1 MKIIVRIISL
11 LMAVVLSAGFL
22 TSCDKNSLRPHDDLP
37 AIKPVFLYVGYRYNT
52 TATKYVEYTDED
64 LQKLNDIGVKEVC
77 ISFGNSAASYI
88 PEGES
93 EPKPIVTN
101 EDIDGIT
108 MEMIGAT
115 SQDSAEIIKAGYKT
129 KLSGLDENLILNDY
143 ADFAIEF
150 ANRLIAINPDIEI
163 WYSFP
168 DIHIATLAELYIE
181 PFFEY
186 Y

>member
-1 MKIIVRIISL
+1 
-11 LMAVVLSAGFL
+11 
-22 TSCDKNSLRPHDDLP
+22 
-37 AIKPVFLYVGYRYNT
+37 
-52 TATKYVEYTDED
+52 
-64 LQKLNDIGVKEVC
+64 
-77 ISFGNSAASYI
+77 
-88 PEGES
+88 
-93 EPKPIVTN
+93 
-101 EDIDGIT
+101 

-143 ADFAIEF
+143 AGFAIEF

-181 PFFEY
+181 PFLEY
-186 Y
+186 YEKLKNDTDAQVWEKNIKGMYWVREDVPAKTYDVFNTQNLVDFDNKTVKAMKACTDAVHKDDKLTFWCPYYRPIRGYRTSYRIYSQSNRTSLIMSYFSPIICLKTD